1 MHRNTGRCASGPVT
15 SSRGV
20 RMQLPASAGS
30 ERSAALSVQ
39 VRSPRP
45 LGGGVAEES
54 PSSDGQ
60 LDQIVRDLDILL

>member
-1 MHRNTGRCASGPVT
+1 
-15 SSRGV
+15 
-20 RMQLPASAGS
+20 MQLPASAGS

-45 LGGGVAEES
+45 LGGGVAEDS